1 MDSTHSAVL
10 CSFSRLYSCNQS
22 PGSVRHGGNT
32 DLKEGGLGDPEAWLP
47 HGIPAI
53 VFKCCTSLPPTSNGL
68 VQELREEHSRG
79 ARKGCT
85 PRRLLSF
92 DLYFSH
98 DNEEGRGLLLEQE
111 GAEPPPSCQF
121 VFGHEGKGDWILI
134 PKNGWT
140 PAKWSAGIIR
150 PNHGVLWL
158 SMAPASP
165 NCSQSLTAF
174 FRSLRLESF
183 GEPLGV

>member
-1 MDSTHSAVL
+1 MDNTHSAVL

-47 HGIPAI
+47 CGIPAI
-53 VFKCCTSLPPTSNGL
+53 VFKCCTSFPPTSDGL

-85 PRRLLSF
+85 PQKTAFF

-98 DNEEGRGLLLEQE
+98 DNEEGRVRRHLQPEVCCWSRKGLSPL
-111 GAEPPPSCQF
+111 
-121 VFGHEGKGDWILI
+121 
-134 PKNGWT
+134 
-140 PAKWSAGIIR
+140 R
-150 PNHGVLWL
+150 
-158 SMAPASP
+158 PASLY
-165 NCSQSLTAF
+165 SGMKGKETGF
-174 FRSLRLESF
+174 
-183 GEPLGV
+183 